1 MMAVFFFIDRR
12 SCTTP
17 NWCIFLLDAVSC
29 EEYISWDPFVLY
41 RGMKVAKFRAG
52 VQVMAVI
59 RVVRPRPSTTLGI

>member
-1 MMAVFFFIDRR
+1 M
-12 SCTTP
+12 
-17 NWCIFLLDAVSC
+17 LDAVSC